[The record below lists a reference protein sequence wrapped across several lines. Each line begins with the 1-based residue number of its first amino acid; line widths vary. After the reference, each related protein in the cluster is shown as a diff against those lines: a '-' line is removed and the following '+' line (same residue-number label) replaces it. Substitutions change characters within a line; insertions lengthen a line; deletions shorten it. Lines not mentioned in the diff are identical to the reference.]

1 MQEVR
6 KRRVPTLIGLR
17 ARAPLILRVVA
28 SLALVG
34 SLIYVG
40 IAYYRGRNNRP
51 FRLIPGK
58 AELSTT
64 VERRVENYERRVTEG
79 NRLTMLVRATLAT
92 SYSDGHHE
100 LENAHIEYFA
110 AGHEHPDKI
119 DARQAI
125 YFVETENAVFNGNV
139 VIETRDHL
147 VAKAETINYDVKNER
162 AEVPVAV
169 TFVRENVEGRSD
181 AASVD
186 AKNKKLELRG
196 NVEITVQPEA
206 KKTGANGAAGQ
217 TPQLAGSSAT
227 RNRPVTIRAPRGD
240 FDQAKLQLVF
250 SGGAT
255 AVQEQDVMSG
265 ETLAGFLN
273 AEKRIQRIEA
283 RTNAY
288 LRTMDAGRAAEV
300 SSVNMDFFFDANQQL
315 QNAVAAQNVHARS
328 LDAESQVEL
337 TAPADLQVFFEA
349 AGEQS
354 LLKEMRAE
362 GRSVITLAAPRSRAG
377 DPKAANK
384 KLTAN
389 TVRLFWRKTGKDLER
404 AEAVGDAELVVEPVQ
419 QTALADRKT
428 LNAARFDCNF
438 FEAGNLARDFNATGG
453 AKAVM
458 TPVQA
463 NSTRSVRTV
472 TSQKMFAFFTR
483 ETQDVERLDAQ
494 GEAQFN
500 DADRNGQ
507 AETAMYTAADE
518 VVRLRGGTPVV
529 WDSRARLKA
538 SEIDSD
544 TRKKI
549 SYARGKAQTTY
560 YSQEQTNGATPFSKV
575 KSPVF
580 LVSNSVEFQHDSGIG
595 IYTGEARA
603 WQDDNFVSADKLTLR
618 RDNRRMEGDGHVQ
631 SALYQARRKEASG
644 ARTVVPVF
652 ATSNRMFYSDTDR
665 LLHYEG
671 NVDIKQ
677 GTERIT
683 SEVADVY
690 LMKELGEVER
700 MVAQRTVVVTQPG
713 KRGTGNWAQYS
724 AADETVVLTGEP
736 ARVEDAQ
743 QGNSESR
750 RLTVYLRENRV
761 VSDSPGGAQST
772 GRVRSSH
779 KIKKQ

>member
-6 KRRVPTLIGLR
+6 RRKAPTLIGLR
-17 ARAPLILRVVA
+17 ARAPVILRVLA

-34 SLIYVG
+34 SLVYVG
-40 IAYYRGRNNRP
+40 IAYYHGRNNRP

-64 VERRVENYERRVTEG
+64 VERRVEKYERRVTEG
-79 NRLTMLVRATLAT
+79 NRLTMIVRATVAT

-110 AGHEHPDKI
+110 AGHEHSDKI

-125 YFVETENAVFNGNV
+125 YFVETESAVFNGNV
-139 VIETRDHL
+139 QIETRDRL
-147 VAKAETINYDVKNER
+147 IAKSETINYDVKNER
-162 AEVPVAV
+162 AEVPVPV
-169 TFVRENVEGRSD
+169 TFVRDNVEGRSD
-181 AASVD
+181 AAVVD
-186 AKNKKLELRG
+186 AKHKKLELRG
-196 NVEITVQPEA
+196 NVEIMVKPDA
-206 KKTGANGAAGQ
+206 GKPAAQ
-217 TPQLAGSSAT
+217 TPLPANSK

-240 FDQAKLQLVF
+240 FDQAAAHLVF

-255 AVQEQDVMSG
+255 AEQEQDIMSG

-273 AEKRIQRIEA
+273 EQKRIQRIEA
-283 RTNAY
+283 RTNSY
-288 LRTMDAGRAAEV
+288 LRTMNTGRAAEV
-300 SSVNMDFFFDANQQL
+300 NSVNMDFFFDGDQQL
-315 QNAVAAQNVHARS
+315 ERVVASQNVRART
-328 LDAESQVEL
+328 LDAESEVQL
-337 TAPADLQVFFEA
+337 NAPTDLQVFFAA

-362 GRSVITLAAPRSRAG
+362 GRSVITLAAPRSRAN
-377 DPKAANK
+377 DPQAANK

-389 TVRLFWRKTGKDLER
+389 TVKLFWRAMGKDLER
-404 AEAVGDAELVVEPVQ
+404 AEAVGAAELIIEPVQ

-428 LNAARFDCNF
+428 LNAARFDCSF
-438 FEAGNLARDFNATGG
+438 FEAGNLAREFNATGD
-453 AKAVM
+453 AKAVL
-458 TPVQA
+458 TPVQQG
-463 NSTRSVRTV
+463 TKRSVRTI
-472 TSQKMFAFFTR
+472 TSQKMVATFAR

-507 AETAMYTAADE
+507 AETASYTAADE

-538 SEIDSD
+538 AEIDSD

-549 SYARGKAQTTY
+549 SYARGKTQTTY

-580 LVSNSVEFQHDSGIG
+580 LVSNTVEFQHDSGIG
-595 IYTGEARA
+595 IYTGAARA

-644 ARTVVPVF
+644 VRTVVPVF
-652 ATSNRMFYSDTDR
+652 ATSNRMFYSDTNR

-677 GTERIT
+677 GTEHIT

-700 MVAQRTVVVTQPG
+700 MVAERNVVVTQPG

-724 AADETVVLTGEP
+724 AADETVMLTGEP
-736 ARVEDAQ
+736 ARVEDAKE
-743 QGNSESR
+743 GNSESR

-772 GRVRSSH
+772 GRVRSTH
-779 KIKKQ
+779 KIRKQ

>member
-1 MQEVR
+1 
-6 KRRVPTLIGLR
+6 LR

-34 SLIYVG
+34 SLVYVG

-139 VIETRDHL
+139 VIETRDRL
-147 VAKAETINYDVKNER
+147 IAKAETINYDVKNER
-162 AEVPVAV
+162 ADVPVPV

-196 NVEITVQPEA
+196 NVEITVKPDANQA
-206 KKTGANGAAGQ
+206 SAQTQMGA
-217 TPQLAGSSAT
+217 SST

-273 AEKRIQRIEA
+273 EQKRIQRIEA

-288 LRTMDAGRAAEV
+288 LRTMDTGRSAEV

-315 QNAVAAQNVHARS
+315 QHAVASQNVRARS

-337 TAPADLQVFFEA
+337 SAPVDLQVFFEA
-349 AGEQS
+349 VGEQS

-362 GRSVITLAAPRSRAG
+362 GRSVITLAAPRSRAN
-377 DPKAANK
+377 DPQAANK

-404 AEAVGDAELVVEPVQ
+404 AEAVGDAELIVEPVQ

-438 FEAGNLARDFNATGG
+438 FEAGNLAREFNATGG
-453 AKAVM
+453 AKAVL
-458 TPVQA
+458 TPVA
-463 NSTRSVRTV
+463 PDTKRSVRTV
-472 TSQKMFAFFTR
+472 TSQKMFAFFAR

-507 AETAMYTAADE
+507 AETASYTAADE
-518 VVRLRGGTPVV
+518 VVRLRGGAPVV

-538 SEIDSD
+538 AEIDSD

-580 LVSNSVEFQHDSGIG
+580 LSSNSVEFQHDSGIG
-595 IYTGEARA
+595 IYLGDARA

-683 SEVADVY
+683 GEVADVY

-700 MVAQRTVVVTQPG
+700 MVAQRNVVVTQPG
-713 KRGTGNWAQYS
+713 KRGTGNWAQYNAS
-724 AADETVVLTGEP
+724 DETVMLTGEP

-743 QGNSESR
+743 QGTSESR

-761 VSDSPGGAQST
+761 VSDSPGGAPST

>member
-1 MQEVR
+1 M
-6 KRRVPTLIGLR
+6 IGLR

-34 SLIYVG
+34 SLVYVG

-64 VERRVENYERRVTEG
+64 VERRVENYERRVSEG

-100 LENAHIEYFA
+100 LENAHIEYFS

-125 YFVETENAVFNGNV
+125 YFVETENVVFNGNV
-139 VIETRDHL
+139 QVETRDRL
-147 VAKAETINYDVKNER
+147 IAKSETISYDVKNER
-162 AEVPVAV
+162 AEVPGAV

-181 AASVD
+181 AATVD

-196 NVEITVQPEA
+196 NVEITVKPEA
-206 KKTGANGAAGQ
+206 NQTAQ
-217 TPQLAGSSAT
+217 TPAGASST

-240 FDQAKLQLVF
+240 FDQAKLHLAF

-255 AVQEQDVMSG
+255 AVQDEDVMSG

-273 AEKRIQRIEA
+273 EQKRIQRIEA

-288 LRTMDAGRAAEV
+288 LRTMDPGRAAEV
-300 SSVNMDFFFDANQQL
+300 SSANMDFFFDANQQL
-315 QNAVAAQNVHARS
+315 QNAVASQNARARS
-328 LDAESQVEL
+328 LDADSQVEL
-337 TAPADLQVFFEA
+337 TAPTALQVFFEA
-349 AGEQS
+349 AGDQS
-354 LLKEMRAE
+354 LLREMRAE
-362 GRSVITLAAPRSRAG
+362 GRSVVTLAAPRSRAS
-377 DPKAANK
+377 DPNAANK

-389 TVRLFWRKTGKDLER
+389 TVKLFWRKTGKDLER

-419 QTALADRKT
+419 QNALADRKT
-428 LNAARFDCNF
+428 LNAPRFDCSF
-438 FEAGNLARDFNATGG
+438 FEGGNLAREFNATGG
-453 AKAVM
+453 AKAVL
-458 TPVQA
+458 TPVQPNTA
-463 NSTRSVRTV
+463 RSVRTI
-472 TSQKMFAFFTR
+472 TSQKMVALFTR

-494 GEAQFN
+494 GETQFN
-500 DADRNGQ
+500 AADQNGQ
-507 AETAMYTAADE
+507 AETASYTAADE
-518 VVRLRGGTPVV
+518 IVRLRGGAPVV
-529 WDSRARLKA
+529 WDSRARMKA
-538 SEIDSD
+538 TEIDSD
-544 TRKKI
+544 TRRKI
-549 SYARGKAQTTY
+549 SYGRGKAQTTY

-580 LVSNSVEFQHDSGIG
+580 IASNSVEFQHDSGIG
-595 IYTGEARA
+595 IYTGDARA

-618 RDNRRMEGDGHVQ
+618 RDNRRMEGDGRVQ
-631 SALYQARRKEASG
+631 SALYQARRREPSG

-683 SEVADVY
+683 GEVADVY

-700 MVAQRTVVVTQPG
+700 MVAQRNVVLTQPG
-713 KRGTGNWAQYS
+713 KRGTGNWAQYNAS
-724 AADETVVLTGEP
+724 DETVMLTGEP

-743 QGNSESR
+743 EGNSESR

>member
-1 MQEVR
+1 M
-6 KRRVPTLIGLR
+6 IGLR
-17 ARAPLILRVVA
+17 ARAPVILRVLA
-28 SLALVG
+28 SLALIG
-34 SLIYVG
+34 SLVYVG

-64 VERRVENYERRVTEG
+64 VERRVENYERRVSEG
-79 NRLTMLVRATLAT
+79 NRLTMLVRATVAT
-92 SYSDGHHE
+92 SFSDGHHE

-110 AGHEHPDKI
+110 KGHELPDKI

-125 YFVETENAVFNGNV
+125 YFVETESAVFNGNV
-139 VIETRDHL
+139 QIETRDRL
-147 VAKAETINYDVKNER
+147 ITKSETINYDVKNER
-162 AEVPVAV
+162 AEVPVPL
-169 TFVRENVEGRSD
+169 TFVRDNVEGRSD
-181 AASVD
+181 AAMVD
-186 AKNKKLELRG
+186 AKHKKLELRG
-196 NVEITVQPEA
+196 NVEITVKPDAGKQ
-206 KKTGANGAAGQ
+206 AAQ
-217 TPQLAGSSAT
+217 TPLPANSK

-240 FDQAKLQLVF
+240 FDQAAAHLVF

-255 AVQEQDVMSG
+255 AEQEQDIMSG

-273 AEKRIQRIEA
+273 EQKRIQRIEA
-283 RTNAY
+283 RTNSY

-300 SSVNMDFFFDANQQL
+300 NSVNMDFFFDSNQQL
-315 QNAVAAQNVHARS
+315 ERAVASQNVRART
-328 LDAESQVEL
+328 LDAESEVQL
-337 TAPADLQVFFEA
+337 TAPTDLQVFFAA
-349 AGEQS
+349 AGDQS

-362 GRSVITLAAPRSRAG
+362 GRSVITLAAPRSRAN
-377 DPKAANK
+377 DAQAANK

-389 TVRLFWRKTGKDLER
+389 SVKLFWRAMGKDLER
-404 AEAVGDAELVVEPVQ
+404 AEAVGDAELIVEPVQ

-428 LNAARFDCNF
+428 LNAARFDCSF
-438 FEAGNLARDFNATGG
+438 FEAGNLAREFNATGG
-453 AKAVM
+453 AKAVL
-458 TPVQA
+458 TPVQQG
-463 NSTRSVRTV
+463 TPPRTVRTI
-472 TSQKMFAFFTR
+472 TSQKMIATFAR
-483 ETQDVERLDAQ
+483 ETQDVERLDALE
-494 GEAQFN
+494 EAQFN

-507 AETAMYTAADE
+507 AETASYTAADE
-518 VVRLRGGTPVV
+518 VVRLRGGAPVV

-538 SEIDSD
+538 TEIDSD

-560 YSQEQTNGATPFSKV
+560 YSQEQTNGATPFAKV

-580 LVSNSVEFQHDSGIG
+580 IVSNTVEFQHDSGVG
-595 IYTGEARA
+595 IYTGAARA
-603 WQDDNFVSADKLTLR
+603 WQDDNFVSADRLTLR

-652 ATSNRMFYSDTDR
+652 AASNRMFYSDTAR

-671 NVDIKQ
+671 DVDIKQ
-677 GTERIT
+677 GTEHIT

-700 MVAQRTVVVTQPG
+700 MVAERSVVVTQPG

-724 AADETVVLTGEP
+724 AADETVMLTGEP
-736 ARVEDAQ
+736 ARVEDAKE
-743 QGNSESR
+743 GNSESR
-750 RLTVYLRENRV
+750 RLTIYLRENRV

-772 GRVRSSH
+772 GRVRSTH
-779 KIKKQ
+779 KIRKQ